1 MKPEETAAA
10 GQTGSLPGSIEEAV
24 AAYSSVMATRQVPIK
39 ARKHFVRWISQFDD
53 YRVATLRRSFRTC
66 TNLDVAEFLRER
78 QEQSSLAAWQL
89 KQAQE
94 AIVLFLR
101 NVICLDEIDTRSVS
115 ALAVSTDGTAIDPA
129 GMRDVRARVD
139 TTRAE
144 WSQQVQRALRTQ
156 HYAFATEKAYLDWL
170 DRFVVF
176 HREKDP
182 RTLGTIEIR
191 AFLEYLALE
200 RNVAPGTQNQ
210 AFSALLFA
218 FSKVFL
224 VELGD
229 LSTTARA
236 KGDQRLPVV
245 LTMDEVDQV
254 LNLMSG
260 LSLLVAQL
268 LYGAGLR
275 VSEALRL
282 RVKDVDFGYEQI
294 VVRDTKGNEDRVT
307 YLPEVVQDA
316 LTEQIA
322 YSLELHTNDL
332 AAGHGRVW
340 LPYALAEK
348 YPNASTEPG
357 WQYVF
362 PATRLSIDPRSGET
376 RRHRQN
382 ESLIQKSVKRA
393 VHEAGIRK
401 QATCHTLRHSF
412 ATHAIQSGSDIR
424 TVQELLGHK
433 DVSTTMIYTH
443 VLNRPGVSGKSP
455 LDQRRKPR

>member
-66 TNLDVAEFLRER
+66 TNLDVAGFLRER

-455 LDQRRKPR
+455 LDLRRKPR